1 MELRWKRWIYQV
13 EGRRLD
19 VENAWSWT
27 LWAQERVVFDGR
39 SLRKTGGYLNTERS
53 FLLKPDETG
62 LNEPVRIVLFS
73 GLIRIHCRVRL
84 GARVLQAYRV
94 EQGQWRTQRG
104 RWPGE
109 PASA

>member
-1 MELRWKRWIYQV
+1 MKLRGKNWVYQI

-39 SLRKTGGYLNTERS
+39 CLRKTRGFLATERA
-53 FLLKPDETG
+53 FLLKPEETG
-62 LNEPVRIVLFS
+62 LSERLHINMFS
-73 GLIRIHCRVRL
+73 GLMRVHCRVRL
-84 GARVLQAYRV
+84 GSRPIPAYRV
-94 EQGQWRTQRG
+94 ETGVWRAERG
-104 RWPGE
+104 RWRGE